1 MGYRSD
7 VRIRTSKKGFK
18 KLYSFVE
25 EYIANVNSSR
35 KENEY
40 TFDNL
45 LKECDIKF
53 EGKDTCYFGWDSVKW
68 YENSGYKDVDSIME
82 GLDYL
87 EKNNLSY
94 KYARIGENYDDY
106 DELEFESENEEY
118 LECPY
123 LIREFDDIVE
133 EISKNEAQEVDFE
146 IIN

>member
-18 KLYSFVE
+18 KLCSFVE
-25 EYIANVNSSR
+25 EYIANVNRNR

-45 LKECDIKF
+45 LEYCDVKI

-68 YENSGYKDVDSIME
+68 YEHSGYKDVDSIME

-87 EKNNLSY
+87 EESNLSY
-94 KYARIGENYDDY
+94 KYARIGESYDDY
-106 DELEFESENEEY
+106 DEFEFESEDEEY
-118 LECPY
+118 LEYPY
-123 LIREFDDIVE
+123 LVRAFDDNVE
-133 EISKNEAQEVDFE
+133 EISKTEVQEVECE